1 MMGPDSAT
9 ARWRQIRWIT
19 GACLAVW
26 AAFAFGSVY
35 FAALLDTTVAGWP
48 LYFWL
53 AAQGGP
59 LVFLLVVW
67 AYARLMRRLDPPDEP
82 PDMNNERAQ

>member
-1 MMGPDSAT
+1 MMGPDLAR
-9 ARWRQIRWIT
+9 ARWRQTQWIT
-19 GACLAVW
+19 AGCLAVW
-26 AAFAFGSVY
+26 ALLAFASVY
-35 FAALLDTTVAGWP
+35 FAAFLDTTVAGWP

-67 AYARLMRRLDPPDEP
+67 VYAQLMRRLDFPEGKDQ
-82 PDMNNERAQ
+82 RAP